1 MGDIAMNFD
10 EMCDF
15 EGEVLSEKEEKTLIE
30 DIDGEE
36 LTTDERKDIAGLLV
50 LLLRSE
56 DEFWFC

>member
-1 MGDIAMNFD
+1 MT
-10 EMCDF
+10 MCDF